1 METTD
6 IESAVESLLAPQ
18 AEDAQETS
26 EVLEQDTAEAE
37 AETETQVEEE
47 ADAEEVADEADAEEA
62 EADDEAEEAEED
74 DDGEETDADEK
85 PETFKVKVDGEE
97 VEVTLDELKR
107 DYSGQKYIQ
116 KGMQQA
122 AEARKQAESLYTTLQ
137 NERQQFLATLQQV
150 QQQGIIEPP
159 QKPSAEL
166 LDQDPI
172 GYMQENAKYEA
183 KMAEYQQQQRQLQEQ
198 AARQQQLAQQAHQV
212 QVQEQAKRLVEM
224 IPEFADAEKASQ
236 IKNDLLRTGTEAYGF
251 SAEELSSIV
260 DARMVKVL
268 HDAYKWQQ
276 LNSGKAK
283 AKKQP
288 APSKN
293 VKPKARRPE
302 PQKVVR
308 RKKLDAAKRS
318 GKPEAFVDL
327 LLE

>member
-1 METTD
+1 MQATD
-6 IESAVESLLAPQ
+6 IDTAVESLLAP
-18 AEDAQETS
+18 EPQETQ
-26 EVLEQDTAEAE
+26 ETADEALEQNAPTDEAE
-37 AETETQVEEE
+37 AEVEVESE
-47 ADAEEVADEADAEEA
+47 GADDEADAEEA
-62 EADDEAEEAEED
+62 EAYDETDEDDEDEEP
-74 DDGEETDADEK
+74 DADEK
-85 PETFKVKVDGEE
+85 PSTFKVKVDGEE

-122 AEARKQAESLYTTLQ
+122 AEARKQAESLYNALQ

-150 QQQGIIEPP
+150 QQQGIMEPP
-159 QKPSAEL
+159 RKPSAEL

-183 KMAEYQQQQRQLQEQ
+183 KMAEYQQQQQQLQEQ
-198 AARQQQLAQQAHQV
+198 AARHQQLVQQAHQV
-212 QVQEQAKRLVEM
+212 QVQEQAQRLVEM
-224 IPEFADAEKASQ
+224 IPEFADQEKAS
-236 IKNDLLRTGTEAYGF
+236 KLKADLLQTGTEAYGF
-251 SAEELSSIV
+251 TAQELSGIV

-268 HDAYKWQQ
+268 HDAYKWHQ

-293 VKPKARRPE
+293 VKPKARRSE
-302 PQKVVR
+302 PQQVVR
-308 RKKLDAAKRS
+308 RKKLEAAKRS
-318 GKPEAFVDL
+318 GKAEAFVDL